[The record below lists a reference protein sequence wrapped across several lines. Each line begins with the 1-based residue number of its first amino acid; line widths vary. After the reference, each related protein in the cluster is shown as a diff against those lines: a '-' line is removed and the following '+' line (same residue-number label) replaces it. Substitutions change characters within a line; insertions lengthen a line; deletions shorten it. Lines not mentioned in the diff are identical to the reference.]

1 MIAGDSRHYI
11 GGQWIEGMGISFTST
26 NPVNNTPLWQGFLG
40 KEKEVTAAVS
50 AAHKALPDWSME
62 SVESRISYLKQFAEI
77 IEKKRAT
84 LNQIISLETGKP
96 TWESDTETSSVI
108 AKIALSI
115 DAYRER
121 TSEKITQLAD
131 SKACLR
137 YKPQGVVVVLGAF
150 NFPAHLSNGHI
161 VPALLAGNTV
171 IYKPSELAPFV
182 ASFIMQ
188 CWDEAGI
195 PAGVI
200 NCVQGDGRTG
210 TLLLESDIQGVYFTG
225 SYSTGKRIHHLF
237 AERPEVIVALE
248 MGGNNPLIIDD
259 EVENVD
265 AAIYNTILSSYL
277 TAGQRCTAARRLFI
291 KDNAWGNHFLTKL
304 LSACEAIKVGEFTE
318 QPEPFMGPVIR
329 PLHALKHLE
338 AQEAL
343 IAVGG
348 NPLLKMNQ
356 LQANSGLLSPGII
369 DMSQVANPKD
379 EEIFAPLLQV
389 YRYDKFEDAINLA
402 NKTRYGLVA
411 SLISDSRDRYQYF
424 YKTIRAGLINWNK
437 PSTGASSTLPFG
449 GTGLSGNHRPS
460 AWFAADYCAYPVA
473 SLEQDRIT
481 MPLNLLP
488 GLKI

>member
-1 MIAGDSRHYI
+1 MTEGDNRHYI
-11 GGQWIEGMGISFTST
+11 GGQWIDGQGTSLVST

-40 KEKEVTAAVS
+40 EEKEVKAAVS
-50 AAHKALPDWSME
+50 AAIKALPEWGSE
-62 SVESRISYLKQFAEI
+62 SIEIRIPYLKKFAEI
-77 IEKKRAT
+77 IDRKRAE
-84 LNQIISLETGKP
+84 LNQLISLETGKP
-96 TWESDTETSSVI
+96 LWESDTETSSVI
-108 AKIALSI
+108 AKIGISI

-121 TSEKITQLAD
+121 TSEKISQITNAQ
-131 SKACLR
+131 ACLR

-161 VPALLAGNTV
+161 APALLAGNTV
-171 IYKPSELAPFV
+171 IYKPSELAPLV

-188 CWDEAGI
+188 CWHEAGI

-200 NCVQGDGRTG
+200 NCIQGDGRTG
-210 TLLLESDIQGVYFTG
+210 ALLLESDVQGVFFTG
-225 SYSTGKRIHHLF
+225 SYATGKCIHQMF
-237 AERPEVIVALE
+237 AGRPEVIVALE
-248 MGGNNPLIIDD
+248 MGGNNPLVIDD

-265 AAIYNTILSSYL
+265 AAIYQTILSTYL

-291 KDNAWGNHFLTKL
+291 KDNAWGNQFLTKL
-304 LSACEAIKVGEFTE
+304 LEACQAIKVGAFTE

-329 PLHALKHLE
+329 PLHAVKHLE
-338 AQEAL
+338 TQEAL
-343 IAVGG
+343 IAAGG
-348 NPLLKMNQ
+348 NPLLKMRQ

-389 YRYDKFEDAINLA
+389 YRYDHFEDAIKFA

-411 SLISDSRDRYQYF
+411 TLISDSRERYQYF
-424 YKTIRAGLINWNK
+424 YKTIRTGLINWNK
-437 PSTGASSTLPFG
+437 PTTGASSTLPFG
-449 GTGLSGNHRPS
+449 GTGCSGNHRPS

-473 SLEQDRIT
+473 SLEQERLT